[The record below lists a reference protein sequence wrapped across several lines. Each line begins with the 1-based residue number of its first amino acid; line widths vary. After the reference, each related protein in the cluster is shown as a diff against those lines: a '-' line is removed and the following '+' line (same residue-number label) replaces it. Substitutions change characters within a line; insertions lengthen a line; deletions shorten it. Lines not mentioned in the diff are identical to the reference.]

1 LLQTGELLSASAGLR
16 TVAYEDGFEAS
27 PDRFVQ
33 RIVAVRPARSTEPKR
48 WPLQAA

>member
-1 LLQTGELLSASAGLR
+1 LR

-33 RIVAVRPARSTEPKR
+33 RIVAVRSGATEALER
-48 WPLQAA
+48 RPLQPA